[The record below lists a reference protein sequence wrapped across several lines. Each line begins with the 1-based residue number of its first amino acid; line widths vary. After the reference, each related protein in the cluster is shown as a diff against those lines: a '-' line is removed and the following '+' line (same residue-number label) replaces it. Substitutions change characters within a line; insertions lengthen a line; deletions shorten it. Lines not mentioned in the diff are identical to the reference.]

1 MYEASLAHAFGL
13 AGKRAEASKI
23 LEYLGKM
30 GERGFVSSY
39 DLAIAHIGLGD
50 RDKTFELL
58 STAVRDTLTACFVH
72 RSGARFNGLRADPR
86 FGELLRSIGL
96 TNVNA
101 T

>member
-13 AGKRAEASKI
+13 AGKRAEASKM
-23 LEYLGKM
+23 LLDLRKK

-39 DLAIAHIGLGD
+39 DLAIAHMGLGD

-58 STAVRDTLTACFVH
+58 SAAVQE
-72 RSGARFNGLRADPR
+72 RSPRVAFIGVEPRFKSLRADSR
-86 FGELLRSIGL
+86 FKELLRSIGL